1 MIGVQFHYTIIIT
14 VINMQK
20 EMWGTALENSDP
32 SLVSVIAFAENNFQI
47 ALLVLTL
54 ESTINTFA
62 QFLW

>member
-1 MIGVQFHYTIIIT
+1 
-14 VINMQK
+14 
-20 EMWGTALENSDP
+20 MWGTALENSDP